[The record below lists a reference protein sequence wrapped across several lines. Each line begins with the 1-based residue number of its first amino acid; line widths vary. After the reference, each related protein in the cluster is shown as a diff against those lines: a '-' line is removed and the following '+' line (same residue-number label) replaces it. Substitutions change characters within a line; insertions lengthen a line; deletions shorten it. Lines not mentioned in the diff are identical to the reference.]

1 MHRLKLQRSVAKDTQ
16 WKLFVDMSKDFVVI
30 FYNNNNNNNN
40 DDDDDDNDD
49 KIINHQQVEHLSG

>member
-30 FYNNNNNNNN
+30 FYNNNNN
-40 DDDDDDNDD
+40 DDDDDDDDSDD